1 MVCIHKYKTRK
12 SGKSV
17 FRRKS
22 WKMGS
27 LEETVDAATQWVEER
42 EVSCQTEEED
52 VMVDSKFSQTLD
64 RDNLMEGGLDH
75 DEGTQTMLPDS
86 VILAF
91 AILANR
97 SENITHLT
105 AWNIDLDN
113 IGISLQINHLNQPAI
128 DLWYKFYSGGR

>member
-1 MVCIHKYKTRK
+1 M
-12 SGKSV
+12 S
-17 FRRKS
+17 
-22 WKMGS
+22 S

-64 RDNLMEGGLDH
+64 GDGLMEEELDH

-97 SENITHLT
+97 SENI
-105 AWNIDLDN
+105 DLRGFS
-113 IGISLQINHLNQPAI
+113 IGISLQINHLNQSAI
-128 DLWYKFYSGGR
+128 SIFPFPGCCMVSTPS

>member
-17 FRRKS
+17 FWRKS
-22 WKMGS
+22 WKMNS

-42 EVSCQTEEED
+42 EASCQTEEEEG

-64 RDNLMEGGLDH
+64 RDNLMEEELDH

-97 SENITHLT
+97 SENITH
-105 AWNIDLDN
+105 
-113 IGISLQINHLNQPAI
+113 
-128 DLWYKFYSGGR
+128 